1 MKKETIKVEDKRH
14 WARNPADDEDEAADA
29 APPPPAVDP
38 AELAAMTAR
47 AELAEKKLRE
57 VQEAFLS
64 ARSDLDR
71 TRERLERDLE
81 RKVDIRF
88 GDLVADLLE
97 TSDDLDLAIEAGSA
111 IEEARPVVHG
121 VAIARDRF
129 LAALTRMGIER
140 IDPGGQ
146 AFDPHLAEAVAT
158 APVDDPALHDTV
170 VQVARVGYKLNDRV
184 IRPARVV
191 VGRLVQ

>member
-1 MKKETIKVEDKRH
+1 M
-14 WARNPADDEDEAADA
+14 
-29 APPPPAVDP
+29 
-38 AELAAMTAR
+38 
-47 AELAEKKLRE
+47 
-57 VQEAFLS
+57 
-64 ARSDLDR
+64 
-71 TRERLERDLE
+71 
-81 RKVDIRF
+81 
-88 GDLVADLLE
+88 
-97 TSDDLDLAIEAGSA
+97 
-111 IEEARPVVHG
+111 VHG

-170 VQVARVGYKLNDRV
+170 VQVARVGYRLNDRV

-191 VGRLVQ
+191 VGRLLQ